1 MIKLHYPKFIWNIF
15 YIILNFTEE
24 RNTTGNEGKNSK
36 NEADNED
43 GDDDDDDDDEED
55 EDITEEEEEAKE
67 AEEKLDQK
75 SAERIFKALSS
86 KILPQLHKFFTKKVR
101 EKIWSTF
108 LGLVSPRSLSFAKH
122 FVIQVTYYQV
132 KV

>member
-1 MIKLHYPKFIWNIF
+1 M
-15 YIILNFTEE
+15 NFTEE

-43 GDDDDDDDDEED
+43 GDDDDDDDEED
-55 EDITEEEEEAKE
+55 KTEEEEEAKE

-101 EKIWSTF
+101 EKI
-108 LGLVSPRSLSFAKH
+108 
-122 FVIQVTYYQV
+122 
-132 KV
+132 